1 MIRRVAFI
9 HTVAMLVERFRPRFQ
24 SELPGSDCF
33 YMLDESVLQDLIRHG
48 PASGIKRRIVTL
60 SQLAADAG
68 AEVIVFTCSS
78 ISPTCWLRTRRVPAG
93 TSPGQE
99 PA

>member
-1 MIRRVAFI
+1 
-9 HTVAMLVERFRPRFQ
+9 
-24 SELPGSDCF
+24 
-33 YMLDESVLQDLIRHG
+33 MLDESVLQDLIRHG
-48 PASGIKRRIVTL
+48 PASGIKRRVVTL

-93 TSPGQE
+93 TSFGQG